1 MGKDKHPGGRPTK
14 YKAEY
19 CTQAEKLC
27 KLGAI
32 DLDLADFF
40 DVSEATIYNWKNE
53 HPEFLEALGENKTY
67 SDKKVK
73 QSLYHRA
80 LGYSHPETH
89 ISVFQGEVIK
99 TETIKHYPPDTNAA
113 LKWLYNRVPEE
124 WRDKNETVLTTI
136 DEEGKETGF
145 KFVDGPVKN
154 GDS

>member
-1 MGKDKHPGGRPTK
+1 MAKQKHPGGRPSK
-14 YKAEY
+14 YKKEFAE
-19 CTQAEKLC
+19 QAEKLC
-27 KLGAI
+27 RLGAI
-32 DLDLADFF
+32 DTDLADFF
-40 DVSEATIYNWKNE
+40 GVTEQTINNWKKD
-53 HPEFLEALGENKTY
+53 HIEFFEALVKNKGY

-80 LGYSHPETH
+80 IGYSHPETH
-89 ISVFQGEVIK
+89 ISVFQGAVIK
-99 TETIKHYPPDTNAA
+99 TETTKHYPPDTNAA

-145 KFVDGPVKN
+145 KFVDGPGKD